1 MTKTKLFA
9 AIASLFICGSLSTY
23 AIVSDSEKN
32 PSEWSIT
39 TYKKC
44 YTCEGKG
51 YVIVKDTHSS
61 CSGYGCAACDYR
73 GYLESRQSCSTCDGT
88 GRIKTTTQH

>member
-32 PSEWSIT
+32 PSEWSVT

-44 YTCEGKG
+44 TSCDGRGYKIIKKSCFCSGTGCSRCDYKG
-51 YVIVKDTHSS
+51 YTETH
-61 CSGYGCAACDYR
+61 YT
-73 GYLESRQSCSTCDGT
+73 CSTCDGT